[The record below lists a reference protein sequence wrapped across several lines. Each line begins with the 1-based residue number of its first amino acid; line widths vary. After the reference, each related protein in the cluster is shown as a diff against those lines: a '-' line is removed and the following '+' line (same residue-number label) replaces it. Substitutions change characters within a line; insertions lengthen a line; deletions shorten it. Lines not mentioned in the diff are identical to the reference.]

1 MLKFFNILKLI
12 FKEKKI
18 VKSYN
23 SDDDLEQF
31 VSRRINSKLKV
42 NKTQKHENELLKNLA
57 GLRGITAIDV
67 MVPRVDIVTVSM
79 SDNFN
84 DIVNQLTKANHSR
97 VPVTGETKDDIVG
110 IIHIKDVLA
119 NINSK
124 KKNRIKYI
132 LKDPIF
138 IAPSISLLD
147 LLDEMRLKK
156 RHMALVVDEY
166 GGIDGL
172 VTIEDLV
179 EELVGE
185 IEDEHDETSEIKIE
199 KLNFSILLTNDAEI
213 KEINFKYRNLDKPT
227 NVLSFQSIIDK
238 NNYFKNTD
246 QEIHLGEI
254 IISMERIFSE
264 SKINNVLF
272 KDHFIHI
279 FLHAILHILGY
290 DHEINSERIKMEKI
304 EISILKN
311 LGIKNPYA

>member
-1 MLKFFNILKLI
+1 MLEFLKFLKSS

-18 VKSYN
+18 DQSFN

-31 VSRRINSKLKV
+31 VSRRINSKLEV

-57 GLRGITAIDV
+57 GLRGITAADV
-67 MVPRVDIVTVSM
+67 MVPRVDIITVSM

-124 KKNRIKYI
+124 KTNHIKHI
-132 LKDPIF
+132 LKEPIF

-147 LLDEMRLKK
+147 LLQEMRVRK

-199 KLNFSILLTNDAEI
+199 KLNFNTVIVEARATLDFLQQ
-213 KEINFKYRNLDKPT
+213 KLNLD
-227 NVLSFQSIIDK
+227 LSK
-238 NNYFKNTD
+238 FKNEEFET
-246 QEIHLGEI
+246 LGGYIISLSGRVPINGEVIRDIKNKVEFEI
-254 IISMERIFSE
+254 INSDKRKIIMVKIKGLKSLNE
-264 SKINNVLF
+264 SK
-272 KDHFIHI
+272 
-279 FLHAILHILGY
+279 
-290 DHEINSERIKMEKI
+290 
-304 EISILKN
+304 
-311 LGIKNPYA
+311 

>member
-1 MLKFFNILKLI
+1 MFKFLDFLKLT
-12 FKEKKI
+12 FKEKKS
-18 VKSYN
+18 VQSYN
-23 SDDDLEQF
+23 SDNDLEQF
-31 VSRRINSKLKV
+31 VSRRINSKLEV

-124 KKNRIKYI
+124 KKNHIKYI
-132 LKDPIF
+132 LKEPIF

-147 LLDEMRLKK
+147 LLNEMRVKK

-199 KLNFSILLTNDAEI
+199 KLNVNTIIVEARATL
-213 KEINFKYRNLDKPT
+213 NFLQEKLSLD
-227 NVLSFQSIIDK
+227 LSK
-238 NNYFKNTD
+238 FKNEEFETLGGYIISLSGRVPIKGEVIRD
-246 QEIHLGEI
+246 TKNEIEFEI
-254 IISMERIFSE
+254 INSDKR
-264 SKINNVLF
+264 KI
-272 KDHFIHI
+272 
-279 FLHAILHILGY
+279 
-290 DHEINSERIKMEKI
+290 IKVKI
-304 EISILKN
+304 KGLKLLN
-311 LGIKNPYA
+311 E

>member
-1 MLKFFNILKLI
+1 MLKFFNFLKLF

-18 VKSYN
+18 VKSYH

-31 VSRRINSKLKV
+31 VSRRINSKLEV

-97 VPVTGETKDDIVG
+97 VPVTGVTKDDIVG

-124 KKNRIKYI
+124 NKNRIKFI
-132 LKDPIF
+132 LKEPIF

-147 LLDEMRLKK
+147 LLHEMRLKK

-179 EELVGE
+179 AVSYT
-185 IEDEHDETSEIKIE
+185 H
-199 KLNFSILLTNDAEI
+199 LT
-213 KEINFKYRNLDKPT
+213 LPT
-227 NVLSFQSIIDK
+227 K
-238 NNYFKNTD
+238 
-246 QEIHLGEI
+246 
-254 IISMERIFSE
+254 
-264 SKINNVLF
+264 
-272 KDHFIHI
+272 
-279 FLHAILHILGY
+279 A
-290 DHEINSERIKMEKI
+290 
-304 EISILKN
+304 
-311 LGIKNPYA
+311 

>member
-1 MLKFFNILKLI
+1 MFKFLDFLKLT

-18 VKSYN
+18 VQSYN
-23 SDDDLEQF
+23 SDNDLEQF
-31 VSRRINSKLKV
+31 VSRRINSKLEV

-124 KKNRIKYI
+124 KKNHIKYI
-132 LKDPIF
+132 LKEPIF

-147 LLDEMRLKK
+147 LLNEMRVKK

-199 KLNFSILLTNDAEI
+199 KLNVNTIIVEARAT
-213 KEINFKYRNLDKPT
+213 LDFLQEK
-227 NVLSFQSIIDK
+227 LSLDLSK
-238 NNYFKNTD
+238 FKNEEFETLGGYIISLSGRVPIKGEVIRD
-246 QEIHLGEI
+246 TKNEIEFEI
-254 IISMERIFSE
+254 INSDKR
-264 SKINNVLF
+264 KI
-272 KDHFIHI
+272 
-279 FLHAILHILGY
+279 
-290 DHEINSERIKMEKI
+290 IKVKI
-304 EISILKN
+304 KGLKLLN
-311 LGIKNPYA
+311 E

>member
-12 FKEKKI
+12 FREKTI

-31 VSRRINSKLKV
+31 VSRRINSKLEV

-132 LKDPIF
+132 LKEPIF

-147 LLDEMRLKK
+147 LLHEMRLKK
-156 RHMALVVDEY
+156 RHMA
-166 GGIDGL
+166 
-172 VTIEDLV
+172 
-179 EELVGE
+179 
-185 IEDEHDETSEIKIE
+185 
-199 KLNFSILLTNDAEI
+199 
-213 KEINFKYRNLDKPT
+213 
-227 NVLSFQSIIDK
+227 
-238 NNYFKNTD
+238 
-246 QEIHLGEI
+246 
-254 IISMERIFSE
+254 
-264 SKINNVLF
+264 
-272 KDHFIHI
+272 
-279 FLHAILHILGY
+279 
-290 DHEINSERIKMEKI
+290 
-304 EISILKN
+304 
-311 LGIKNPYA
+311 

>member
-1 MLKFFNILKLI
+1 MFKFLDFLKLT

-18 VKSYN
+18 VQSYN
-23 SDDDLEQF
+23 SDNDLEQF
-31 VSRRINSKLKV
+31 VSRRINSKLEV

-124 KKNRIKYI
+124 KKNHIKYI
-132 LKDPIF
+132 LKEPIF

-147 LLDEMRLKK
+147 LLNEMRVKK

-199 KLNFSILLTNDAEI
+199 KLNVNTIIVEARAT
-213 KEINFKYRNLDKPT
+213 LDFLQEK
-227 NVLSFQSIIDK
+227 LSLDLSK
-238 NNYFKNTD
+238 FKNEEFETLGGYIISLSGRVPIKGEVIRETKN
-246 QEIHLGEI
+246 EIEFEI
-254 IISMERIFSE
+254 INSDKR
-264 SKINNVLF
+264 KI
-272 KDHFIHI
+272 
-279 FLHAILHILGY
+279 
-290 DHEINSERIKMEKI
+290 IKVKI
-304 EISILKN
+304 KGLKLLN
-311 LGIKNPYA
+311 E